1 MSTTQPGRR
10 RRLDASVA
18 PVYERPTRGPRF
30 ASPRTARTFEWLTV
44 VGWLLG
50 FVGSL
55 SSVVAT
61 PVSIPEWVWRS
72 SAALLLVAFSMMLTH
87 RVGGHMRLWVP
98 LAVLVA
104 AGAIITERG
113 LLLVAAAGLTAVL
126 SALVAVMLTL
136 PAPTVGASLRE
147 YGISL
152 LLAVSGTVGV
162 AAWNAPANVPVYS
175 GLVLASAVALGVA
188 TMWSL
193 GAGLHGLSR
202 QHLWILVGVA
212 VVAVL
217 LFVYGGIVRLY
228 GSPGL
233 KEALDDSIIW
243 MRQNIGGV
251 PRPFEVLIGFPAI
264 IVGTSLRSRYREG
277 WWVCVFAVLGT
288 AVITTS
294 LIDPGAY
301 PSYFAFSTL
310 YSAAL
315 GIPIGLLLR
324 RIILSP
330 RSARA
335 ARAVAPPSRVE
346 PGRFSPLK

>member
-30 ASPRTARTFEWLTV
+30 ESRRTARTFEILTGI
-44 VGWLLG
+44 GWLLG
-50 FVGSL
+50 TLGSAT
-55 SSVVAT
+55 SVVAVGA
-61 PVSIPEWVWRS
+61 PSWLWRP
-72 SAALLLVAFSMMLTH
+72 SAALLLVISAMMLTH
-87 RVGGHMRLWVP
+87 RVGGHMRIWVTLTAL
-98 LAVLVA
+98 LAGSALLTDLNLLLVTA
-104 AGAIITERG
+104 AGAS
-113 LLLVAAAGLTAVL
+113 AVL
-126 SALVAVMLTL
+126 AAVNAVMFTL
-136 PAPTVGASLRE
+136 PAASTGASLRE

-152 LLAVSGTVGV
+152 LLTVSGAMGV
-162 AAWNAPANVPVYS
+162 AAWNAPAQIQIFS
-175 GLVLASAVALGVA
+175 GLTLAAAVAVGLA
-188 TMWSL
+188 IMSSL
-193 GAGLHGLSR
+193 GAGLHGLTR
-202 QHLWILVGVA
+202 QHLWILVGVG

-233 KEALDDSIIW
+233 KEFLDDSIIW
-243 MRQNIGGV
+243 MRQHIGGV

-264 IVGTSLRSRYREG
+264 IFGTSLRSRYREG

-301 PSYFAFSTL
+301 PSYFALSTL
-310 YSAAL
+310 YSAVL
-315 GIPIGLLLR
+315 GVPIGLLLR
-324 RIILSP
+324 RIFMSQ